1 MSSLSSTTDSTFTT
15 DVLESKT
22 PILIDFWAEWC
33 GPCRMLSPILEEV
46 ANEMGDKV
54 KVIKMN
60 IDQNPQTPSQL
71 GVRSIPTM
79 TLFKNGQAISTKV
92 GVLTKSKIIE
102 WLEGSI

>member
-1 MSSLSSTTDSTFTT
+1 MSLTSTTDSSFST

-33 GPCRMLSPILEEV
+33 GPCRMLTPILEEV
-46 ANEMGDKV
+46 AAEMGDKV
-54 KVIKMN
+54 KIIKMN

-79 TLFKNGQAISTKV
+79 TLFKDGQAISTKV

-102 WLEGSI
+102 WLTASV